1 MVEQEWALSDEQRA
15 ETVTRIT
22 QSIANL
28 AFSQGR
34 SIDDAEAQ
42 QAATQ
47 VERKAY
53 TVAQVESRTTTGIRP
68 HSDSLKAYT
77 RHVSSSSLY
86 LTTQQTGPLSMHA
99 RCPEGRQMLSTAG
112 HVTRNTQ
119 ALKQSCR
126 M

>member
-1 MVEQEWALSDEQRA
+1 MVEQAWALSDEQRA
-15 ETVTRIT
+15 ETITRIT

-42 QAATQ
+42 ETATQ
-47 VERKAY
+47 VEKRAY

-77 RHVSSSSLY
+77 RHVPACSIDFQY
-86 LTTQQTGPLSMHA
+86 RPN
-99 RCPEGRQMLSTAG
+99 CPPTCIPD
-112 HVTRNTQ
+112 V
-119 ALKQSCR
+119 
-126 M
+126 